1 MTWFSHTSIYLNLT
15 HHERDK
21 NSTHSLCRQKLL
33 LLHADHLRTCLQDH
47 GAYIPTPDFQ
57 CKIRI
62 IRTLKQKC
70 PQAATI
76 IVAAAC
82 QQLALQCSCSHLNCS
97 STHLYHHT
105 STASSSIHLRWN
117 HRRRSFLSFQHKMDQ
132 QCVLP
137 SNTHANITSS
147 NMNSKTAT
155 QLQANTHV
163 RF

>member
-1 MTWFSHTSIYLNLT
+1 MRITCVLACKTRCACLHPNPWFPM
-15 HHERDK
+15 
-21 NSTHSLCRQKLL
+21 LL
-33 LLHADHLRTCLQDH
+33 
-47 GAYIPTPDFQ
+47 
-57 CKIRI
+57 RI
-62 IRTLKQKC
+62 IHTLKQKC

-163 RF
+163 RFWIFFVPQPEWTNHHANHCTSC